1 MNEPVTADRANQSTR
16 GGAEQSSSV
25 LFGGPV
31 GELDAGGYEAIAM
44 EVPTTDVAADELEG
58 AAVVDLLVRTGLAKS
73 KGDARRTIEQ
83 GGVYVA
89 GEPVADVAATV
100 GGGDLA
106 GGRYVLLRRGK
117 STYHLLRV
125 RG

>member
-1 MNEPVTADRANQSTR
+1 VD
-16 GGAEQSSSV
+16 G
-25 LFGGPV
+25 
-31 GELDAGGYEAIAM
+31 
-44 EVPTTDVAADELEG
+44 DEIEG

-83 GGVYVA
+83 GGVSMA

-100 GGGDLA
+100 GSGDLA
-106 GGRYVLLRRGK
+106 AGRYLLLRRGK